1 MNGRQRILVIE
12 DDNAIRRGLCD
23 ALRCASYDPIE
34 ASDGEAGLAAA
45 LTASPDLVLLDVLMP
60 RLDGFEVLRRI
71 RKAQPGLP
79 VIMLTARGEEADRV
93 RGLREGADDY
103 VVKPFS
109 AGELLARV
117 AAVLRRSPARPAAV
131 ERIVIAGRSI
141 DLDRREVVFAD
152 GRRESLTEREA
163 QLLAYLARN
172 PGRAVARDELLQ
184 AVWGLDPRGLQTRT
198 VDMTVARLRELLGDD
213 PAEPRVIVT
222 VRAKGYMIATDTER
236 SP

>member
-1 MNGRQRILVIE
+1 MNGRQRILVVE
-12 DDNAIRRGLCD
+12 DDHAIRRGLCD
-23 ALRCASYDPIE
+23 ALRCASYEPLE
-34 ASDGEAGLAAA
+34 AADGETGLAAA
-45 LTASPDLVLLDVLMP
+45 LTAAPDLVLLDVLMP

-79 VIMLTARGEEADRV
+79 VIMLTAKGEEADRI
-93 RGLREGADDY
+93 RGLREGSDDY

-109 AGELLARV
+109 ASELLARV
-117 AAVLRRSPARPAAV
+117 VAVLRRSPARPAAV
-131 ERIVIAGRSI
+131 GRLVIAGREI
-141 DLDRREVVFAD
+141 DLERREVAFAD
-152 GRRESLTEREA
+152 GRRAALSEREA
-163 QLLAYLARN
+163 QVLAYLARN

-222 VRAKGYMIATDTER
+222 VRAKGYMIATAAEGT
-236 SP
+236 P